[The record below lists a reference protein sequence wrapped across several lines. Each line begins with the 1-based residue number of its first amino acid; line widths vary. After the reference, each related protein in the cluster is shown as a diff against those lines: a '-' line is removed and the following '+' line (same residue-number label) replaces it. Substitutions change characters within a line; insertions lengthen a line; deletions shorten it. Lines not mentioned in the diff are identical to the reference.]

1 MTKDKAL
8 EELFLAKKPHFDDHD
23 TFMANLT
30 KRLDAVEFI
39 HQHQE
44 ATIRRYKMAMIATF
58 VIGIISGAITMAFI
72 LSMPADVPLFNFHVH
87 TGLLLWFTEIS
98 RPVVATALALLMTI
112 GSISVIINIQDINTI
127 MNMNKKTLITMML
140 ALVTMAG
147 QAQTTVKGHVIN
159 ERGEN
164 IEYVS
169 IGIEEDSV
177 GVISDAQ
184 GHFTLTIPAG
194 RKDELTFTHVS
205 YQTVTI
211 PYTTYADGHE
221 LTITLKDKVVE
232 LAEVVVGKKNKPH
245 TLSGKSWV
253 RTGNAGFVG
262 SHKGDVEWGP
272 IFENKKDYLLT
283 DIMFSIATC
292 KYEECLLSFNCYE
305 VKDKKF
311 VNILNKPIYKRV
323 TPTDNGKELYV
334 SPEETVVLKGKKKYC
349 VTVCLVDMKGDGALY
364 FPANIKSSYA
374 RNKVK
379 GKMKKLPGC
388 PMIIVKGYEVE

>member
-1 MTKDKAL
+1 MKQL
-8 EELFLAKKPHFDDHD
+8 
-23 TFMANLT
+23 N
-30 KRLDAVEFI
+30 I
-39 HQHQE
+39 
-44 ATIRRYKMAMIATF
+44 IF
-58 VIGIISGAITMAFI
+58 VILAVAAS
-72 LSMPADVPLFNFHVH
+72 VR
-87 TGLLLWFTEIS
+87 GL
-98 RPVVATALALLMTI
+98 
-112 GSISVIINIQDINTI
+112 
-127 MNMNKKTLITMML
+127 
-140 ALVTMAG
+140 
-147 QAQTTVKGHVIN
+147 AQTKVTGHVVN
-159 ERGEN
+159 ERGEKV
-164 IEYVS
+164 EYVS

-205 YQTVTI
+205 YQTATI

-221 LTITLKDKVVE
+221 LTVTLKDKVVE
-232 LAEVVVGKKNKPH
+232 LAEVVVDKKNKPQ

-253 RTGNAGFVG
+253 RTGNAGFIG

-272 IFENKKDYLLT
+272 IFENRKDYLLT
-283 DIMFSIATC
+283 DIMFTIATC

-305 VKDKKF
+305 VKDKKL

-323 TPTDNGKELYV
+323 TPTDNGKQLYV
-334 SPEETVVLKGKKKYC
+334 RPEEAVVLKGKKKYC

-364 FPANIKSSYA
+364 FPANLKSSYA